1 MNDINVTVKYEDNSN
16 KILRLFNGAVAR
28 GLDAIGATAERYAK
42 KSCPVDTGRL
52 RNSITYA
59 TKTYSGQGNYTD
71 NKGNAFSD
79 AYARGSPGGSTVYV
93 GTNVEYGS
101 YVELGTSRMAARP
114 FLRPAASN
122 HSNEYKQLMEDS
134 LKNA

>member
-1 MNDINVTVKYEDNSN
+1 MDVTIKIDDNSS
-16 KILRLFNGAVAR
+16 KVLDLFNGAVTR

-42 KSCPVDTGRL
+42 KDCPVDTGRL
-52 RNSITYA
+52 RNSITYE
-59 TKTYSGQGNYTD
+59 TRTLQKEVYI
-71 NKGNAFSD
+71 
-79 AYARGSPGGSTVYV
+79 GS
-93 GTNVEYGS
+93 NVEYAP

-114 FLRPAASN
+114 FLRPAAQN

>member
-1 MNDINVTVKYEDNSN
+1 MSNMDVTIKVEDNSSTL
-16 KILRLFNGAVAR
+16 ISLFNGATTR

-42 KSCPVDTGRL
+42 KDCPVDTGRL
-52 RNSITYA
+52 RNSITYE
-59 TKTYSGQGNYTD
+59 TRTLQKE
-71 NKGNAFSD
+71 
-79 AYARGSPGGSTVYV
+79 VYI
-93 GTNVEYGS
+93 GTNVEYGP

-122 HSNEYKQLMEDS
+122 HSKEYKQLMEDS